1 MPYSLPG
8 RDKRTVIV
16 GSTGSGKTFTA
27 CWLLAF
33 TDWHLRPWY
42 ILDYKGDKLIRDLGA
57 ETISVNDP
65 PPTEPGLY
73 RLALIPDM
81 DDAALSKFFWQVWE
95 NENAGI
101 YLDEGF
107 MINRNDSAFKAL
119 LTQGR
124 SKNIQMITLVQRPVF
139 CSKFIFSEAN
149 HFYVMKLQIED
160 DRKYVSGYLDG
171 TPINRLPRFH
181 SYWYN
186 ADDQEGAH
194 IAPVPGRAA
203 ILKIF
208 NDRRAQ
214 MAMERQKALEQF
226 KSERFVA
233 I

>member
-1 MPYSLPG
+1 MPYTYPAS
-8 RDKRTVIV
+8 DKRAVIV
-16 GSTGSGKTFTA
+16 GSTGSGKTFVA

-33 TDWHLRPWY
+33 ADWHKRPWY
-42 ILDYKGDKLIRDLGA
+42 ILDYKGDQLIRDIRA
-57 ETISVNDP
+57 TDIDVNEE

-81 DDAALSKFFWQVWE
+81 DDKALAKFFWRIWE
-95 NENAGI
+95 NENSGI

-107 MINRNDSAFKAL
+107 MINRNDTAFKAL

-181 SYWYN
+181 SYVYN
-186 ADDQEGAH
+186 ADDQEGVH
-194 IAPVPGRAA
+194 LGPVPGRAA
-203 ILKIF
+203 ILDLF
-208 NDRRAQ
+208 NHRRAQ
-214 MAMERQKALEQF
+214 MAMEQQKAAEQF